1 MEYVTQLAHIVRVC
15 LVVDGVAILMAIHRE
30 PSHALQH
37 RIFESTTASMGLRG

>member
-15 LVVDGVAILMAIHRE
+15 LVVDGVAIHRE